1 MGDGD
6 KSVQNVVYLV
16 WEYCK
21 DKRGRLG
28 FHQKF
33 VSSPSDSEAFLKLIC
48 LRCKYLRIC
57 PNSDYAACVFL
68 GVLCVT
74 SHAAILDLMRDIR
87 KNAHGVFGR
96 GLERLI
102 PAAAR
107 F

>member
-6 KSVQNVVYLV
+6 KSVHNVVYLV

-57 PNSDYAACVFL
+57 PNSDYAACVFSGRAL
-68 GVLCVT
+68 RYKPCGNFR
-74 SHAAILDLMRDIR
+74 LDE
-87 KNAHGVFGR
+87 GYSE
-96 GLERLI
+96 ER
-102 PAAAR
+102 AR
-107 F
+107 SFWTGS